1 MAKQFKDHENE
12 IAINELLRAFE
23 NNREGWL
30 NSRNLSK
37 QEKTALSNSLD
48 ILYKELQDGTILERN
63 EVRQFVSQGTTD
75 TDKTARQRALGYL
88 GEILDAAPKK
98 KVEEPEALK
107 KYSNNDLKRAFIN
120 KGHGT
125 QDANGAFKVNLEA
138 WEAKDEENG
147 KFSGTENRRSQ
158 MTKFLN
164 DYVTDLTTEYD
175 YTGSRYKDKDD
186 LLTRVTAAT
195 TALGQDNMDA
205 IRQALAALGFT
216 DDDVNN
222 LFRTSLPVVQPVDPQ
237 TTQAQELARRQ
248 QQIQMQTADVALQA
262 QEKQI
267 ADSQFDSD
275 LEKQF
280 GQYWISTY
288 KEPYKNLPEQ
298 SEITRGNQPATFAYF
313 HPQIPGTYVEQKRNY
328 DWEEINRS
336 LQSKLSESDLTNA
349 QDLQDFFDL
358 YEFSTNGK
366 GVDSSLLKRVP
377 NTPNEVYMDAFIFLN
392 RGIYYTYDTKNRKI
406 YKRRIMDNKDLLS
419 QIKTKYK
426 QDAQF
431 KRDNPYFKEGGIL
444 KMQEGRE
451 IVQLDFKVPT
461 KPSTKPATNTQDKT
475 PESDREAWLDL
486 VGAGADVLGLVMQ
499 FVPAIGNV
507 GSAIT
512 GAVGSIATGVNDFMD
527 PSTPWYSDAW
537 NLTLNLG
544 SDALGLV
551 PGVGIGA
558 KAIKAKKAAKVLSGL
573 IATGAML
580 NLGSDVKVLLDKIA
594 DGNYSD
600 ITTEDW
606 TNLAQSL
613 IPLVTGGNRM
623 ATNKRTAKLAEDLN
637 DPQGGLETIKQLG
650 KSRKRKQSA
659 QMVDWAQ
666 SESKKSKSYQ
676 TELDDLKTK
685 RQNSTTT
692 QPTQTTEP
700 SGPVIVGEPQIQT
713 VQQPLEPVIIET
725 QKTNTPVETPTQN
738 TSKKKIKNKGK
749 NKGKK
754 KHLQGGSINY
764 LKSLRNGGVL
774 KMQDGGYAKFQQ
786 WAQKNNKD
794 MSEITPE
801 NYLTSSL
808 YANYWNSTNP
818 TAQAINYATRGL
830 NITIP
835 VNTQQE
841 SSPEF
846 KLRVDENG
854 IITNR
859 PDIKIR
865 TSQVDVNKEN
875 IPTSVLWAIDPQSAM
890 KTEFNKVSIK
900 TPYKEN
906 GVSTPQTPVQ
916 PQYKKQNRGL
926 EYLRYANALTH
937 NANVAKKSIKSIR
950 DNIVLDKPFEY
961 FGASVSTGLPETAVY
976 DRQITN
982 TYNQLANSMG
992 ADARQ
997 NRLAQLA
1004 GWSQNSY
1011 LEAQKDAAR
1020 NQIVRQGME
1029 TQMNQDRDNATN
1041 RHRSMLNNAT
1051 ILANANKAIADI
1063 DIAKDY
1069 KNWQASDLL
1078 VQGEQ
1083 KWQYDKT
1090 NAYNKAMQQS
1100 YQHTLKQQLQ
1110 DQLSRLAT
1118 DEYGNYVDK
1127 EAVARLMRQY
1137 QNDLQNSISSFYGI
1151 PIVNSYPG
1159 IVWVKKGGKVDRD
1172 LQLTKMVERRYLEQL
1187 RRGDKKLD
1195 RLSRV
1200 TQKSILKSLGLK

>member
-1 MAKQFKDHENE
+1 MTKQFKDHENE
-12 IAINELLRAFE
+12 VAINALLRAFE

-158 MTKFLN
+158 MTKFLT

-237 TTQAQELARRQ
+237 TAQAQELARRQ

-267 ADSQFDSD
+267 ADAQFDSD

-431 KRDNPYFKEGGIL
+431 KRNNPYFKEGGIL

-451 IVQLDFKVPT
+451 IVNVQFNTPKKQTKEKPKVENVNKEPDWVKDVNTAAIIADLGGLVASLFSGYGNLIGGGLGVVGSVNTLAADLGRDGFQWGDFGQFGLNVG
-461 KPSTKPATNTQDKT
+461 S
-475 PESDREAWLDL
+475 DL
-486 VGAGADVLGLVMQ
+486 VGL
-499 FVPAIGNV
+499 I
-507 GSAIT
+507 
-512 GAVGSIATGVNDFMD
+512 
-527 PSTPWYSDAW
+527 
-537 NLTLNLG
+537 
-544 SDALGLV
+544 
-551 PGVGIGA
+551 PGVGVAGKLSKVRKGA
-558 KAIKAKKAAKVLSGL
+558 KWILNTLSLYNAGQSTMN
-573 IATGAML
+573 IA
-580 NLGSDVKVLLDKIA
+580 NKILDPNTKIT
-594 DGNYSD
+594 D
-600 ITTEDW
+600 ITLDEW
-606 TNLAQSL
+606 NQFAQSVVPL
-613 IPLVTGGNRM
+613 IISGK
-623 ATNKRTAKLAEDLN
+623 NKYGERNLEKL
-637 DPQGGLETIKQLG
+637 LEQAPSG
-650 KSRKRKQSA
+650 KSRANALNDVKKGPTLGHGEKGAAERASW
-659 QMVDWAQ
+659 VWETDPD
-666 SESKKSKSYQ
+666 SKNKKYKDRADKIWSKPA
-676 TELDDLKTK
+676 E
-685 RQNSTTT
+685 STTT
-692 QPTQTTEP
+692 KPVE
-700 SGPVIVGEPQIQT
+700 SSEPVIVGEPQIQT

-725 QKTNTPVETPTQN
+725 QTTNTPVETPTQN
-738 TSKKKIKNKGK
+738 TNKKKGK
-749 NKGKK
+749 KKGKK
-754 KHLQGGSINY
+754 KHSQGGNINY

-774 KMQDGGYAKFQQ
+774 K
-786 WAQKNNKD
+786 AQLGTGNLYKPKKLYKHEKTKSQNLELNSELRPEFSWNSGIKSI
-794 MSEITPE
+794 SEIASDMYTPNLNYGFE
-801 NYLTSSL
+801 N
-808 YANYWNSTNP
+808 A
-818 TAQAINYATRGL
+818 
-830 NITIP
+830 
-835 VNTQQE
+835 
-841 SSPEF
+841 
-846 KLRVDENG
+846 
-854 IITNR
+854 
-859 PDIKIR
+859 IR
-865 TSQVDVNKEN
+865 TSEL
-875 IPTSVLWAIDPQSAM
+875 PT
-890 KTEFNKVSIK
+890 E
-900 TPYKEN
+900 
-906 GVSTPQTPVQ
+906 

-926 EYLRYANALTH
+926 EYLRYANSLRH
-937 NANVAKKSIKSIR
+937 NANVAEKSIKSIR

-1011 LEAQKDAAR
+1011 LEAQRDAAR

-1051 ILANANKAIADI
+1051 ILANADKAIADI

-1078 VQGEQ
+1078 MQGEQ
-1083 KWQYDKT
+1083 KWQQDKT

-1127 EAVARLMRQY
+1127 EAAARLMRQY
-1137 QNDLQNSISSFYGI
+1137 QNDLQNSIISFYGI
-1151 PIVNSYPG
+1151 PTVNSYPG
-1159 IVWVKKGGKVDRD
+1159 IAWDKKGGKVDRD